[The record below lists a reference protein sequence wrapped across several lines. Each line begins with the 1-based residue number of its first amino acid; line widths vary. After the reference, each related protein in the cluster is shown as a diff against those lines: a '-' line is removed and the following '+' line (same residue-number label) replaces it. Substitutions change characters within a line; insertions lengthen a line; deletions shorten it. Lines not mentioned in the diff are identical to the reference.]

1 MCYSWASHFLIAN
14 EFELACPQILTLSLR
29 GIRMR
34 DDFLKRKVQ
43 HCEFDI
49 LFRENIDGL
58 YNLALRMTRNP
69 LDAED
74 VVQETAYKAYR
85 HFNRFD
91 KNTNFKAWVY
101 RILTNTFINHYRKAK
116 RQPPG
121 VDVQEVAYKLSDDNT
136 GYWDDLADRNNDYD
150 YREVFDDEIN
160 HAIDR
165 LPEEYR
171 MVVVLCDIEGLSYQE
186 ISTVIGRPIGTVM
199 SRLHRGRR
207 LLQRSLARYAREL
220 GYCDS

>member
-1 MCYSWASHFLIAN
+1 MRFDFSGRKDQHF
-14 EFELACPQILTLSLR
+14 
-29 GIRMR
+29 
-34 DDFLKRKVQ
+34 
-43 HCEFDI
+43 EFDI

-74 VVQETAYKAYR
+74 VIQETAYKAYR
-85 HFNRFD
+85 YFDRFNKD
-91 KNTNFKAWVY
+91 TNFKAWVY
-101 RILTNTFINHYRKAK
+101 RILTNTFINHYRKVK
-116 RQPPG
+116 RRPTG
-121 VDVQEVAYKLSDDNT
+121 IDVEEIAYKLQDDNT

-171 MVVVLCDIEGLSYQE
+171 IVVLLCDVEGMSYQE
-186 ISTVIGRPIGTVM
+186 ISEIIGRPIGTVM

-207 LLQRSLARYAREL
+207 ILQRSLTKYAREH
-220 GYCDS
+220 GYE